1 MIRTRY
7 VTSTLALSC
16 ALAAS
21 SVWADAANTTVSGA
35 RDHNVTSKQLA
46 TDLLQEVAPGPYG
59 LRVQARN
66 GYVRLSGTVA
76 TVNDWMKADETA
88 RSAAGGAEVQNN
100 LSVMIR

>member
-1 MIRTRY
+1 
-7 VTSTLALSC
+7 
-16 ALAAS
+16 
-21 SVWADAANTTVSGA
+21 
-35 RDHNVTSKQLA
+35 
-46 TDLLQEVAPGPYG
+46 